1 MSSCVGCRASCAAGK
16 GQHRGDAEP
25 SPSRLCQLCLYPS
38 PITTNVLS
46 SGHSQNSSLASSQPQ
61 TAAHP
66 CGLRVIIFSMKGCRN
81 KCYNFIFNFTQL
93 GAKLPSSP
101 GGQMCLCLTNGLQ
114 LVGGCVSWYFFII
127 HVIFSSI
134 LFLKTE
140 RSGSVELQHNEL
152 VMHNN
157 ISACLMKTYF
167 RRLDSS

>member
-1 MSSCVGCRASCAAGK
+1 
-16 GQHRGDAEP
+16 
-25 SPSRLCQLCLYPS
+25 
-38 PITTNVLS
+38 
-46 SGHSQNSSLASSQPQ
+46 
-61 TAAHP
+61 
-66 CGLRVIIFSMKGCRN
+66 
-81 KCYNFIFNFTQL
+81 
-93 GAKLPSSP
+93 
-101 GGQMCLCLTNGLQ
+101 MCLCLTNGLQ